1 MRDIFS
7 VRQRQK
13 NRVGSW
19 GAILHFATTEF
30 VTLSGICVLI
40 FGRRHVRPFRNAP
53 NPDQLRMKSHIS
65 LLLVHFRLPILLLCS
80 VTMLPTL
87 SWAGGWTQELGKIY
101 GKITYGTSS
110 ANEVYRFDGEL
121 KFPTDNAPYTV
132 RDYPLADR
140 SLFLYAEYGLR
151 DDLTLIGNLAMKRS
165 IITTPV
171 ERTETQGIADI
182 GLAAKYRVWKDD
194 AHVLSATLG
203 VAIPT
208 GYTRDLTPPLG
219 SGNVNLELAANYGY
233 SLWPLPAY
241 ATASAGYRLRPSIF
255 VGSTETA
262 TYQDPNYADELFM
275 DAEAGYTIA
284 DLVLIH
290 GVARFLSST
299 RIGTNDFDIQHP
311 PETQQYLKVG
321 GGAIVKLPQGF
332 ELGADLMV
340 TPMGKKAS
348 NSLDL
353 MIGIAWSGNIIG
365 DGN

>member
-1 MRDIFS
+1 
-7 VRQRQK
+7 
-13 NRVGSW
+13 
-19 GAILHFATTEF
+19 
-30 VTLSGICVLI
+30 
-40 FGRRHVRPFRNAP
+40 
-53 NPDQLRMKSHIS
+53 
-65 LLLVHFRLPILLLCS
+65 
-80 VTMLPTL
+80 MLPTL

-299 RIGTNDFDIQHP
+299 RIGINDFDIQHP